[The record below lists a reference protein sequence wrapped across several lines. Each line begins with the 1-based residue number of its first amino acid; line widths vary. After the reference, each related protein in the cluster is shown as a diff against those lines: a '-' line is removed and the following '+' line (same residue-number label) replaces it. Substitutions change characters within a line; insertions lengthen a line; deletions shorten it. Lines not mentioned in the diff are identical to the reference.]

1 MMVMN
6 TLVTTHRIMMQ
17 KTMTNNS
24 STMKITGTVIPKITA
39 RGSPADITMGSDNTP
54 SPPLVTARTL
64 REGNKKGWGRRGVR
78 GEKR

>member
-1 MMVMN
+1 MTVMN

-39 RGSPADITMGSDNTP
+39 RGSPAGITMGSDNTP
-54 SPPLVTARTL
+54 LPPLVTARTL
-64 REGNKKGWGRRGVR
+64 RKREERKGGEG
-78 GEKR
+78 GE